1 MMTKEYRIA
10 HNNARK
16 AQEEVKNNLQ
26 KFAKRSKHITYETAN
41 TFYGFCRIDIIVS
54 KEGKVV
60 REMMEYLK
68 SICPFY
74 YFDESSSAWFRNYDD
89 TIIRYADEEDEW
101 EVQFEICV
109 SYR

>member
-10 HNNARK
+10 RNNARK
-16 AQEEVKNNLQ
+16 AQEEVKDNLQ
-26 KFAKRSKHITYETAN
+26 KFAKRSKNITYDGAD
-41 TFYGFCRIDIIVS
+41 TFYGFCRIDVIVNKDS
-54 KEGKVV
+54 KVV

-74 YFDESSSAWFRNYDD
+74 DINDTDSSWFYSYDNTRFRD
-89 TIIRYADEEDEW
+89 DEEDEW

>member
-10 HNNARK
+10 RDNAYKAHN
-16 AQEEVKNNLQ
+16 EVILALRN
-26 KFAKRSKHITYETAN
+26 FAKRSKYITYYGEDS
-41 TFYGFCRIDIIVS
+41 FYGWCRIDVIVN
-54 KEGKVV
+54 KDGKVV

-74 YFDESSSAWFRNYDD
+74 DIEDTDSSWFYNYDNTRFRD
-89 TIIRYADEEDEW
+89 DEEDEW

>member
-10 HNNARK
+10 RDNAYKAHN
-16 AQEEVKNNLQ
+16 EVILALRN
-26 KFAKRSKHITYETAN
+26 FAKRSKYITYYGEDS
-41 TFYGFCRIDIIVS
+41 FYGFCRIDVIVNKDS
-54 KEGKVV
+54 KVV

-74 YFDESSSAWFRNYDD
+74 DINESSSAWFHNYND

>member
-1 MMTKEYRIA
+1 MMTKEYRNA
-10 HNNARK
+10 RNNARK
-16 AQEEVKNNLQ
+16 AQEEVKDNLQ
-26 KFAKRSKHITYETAN
+26 KFAKRSKHIIYDGAD
-41 TFYGFCRIDIIVS
+41 TFYGFCRIDVIVN
-54 KEGKVV
+54 KDGKVV

-74 YFDESSSAWFRNYDD
+74 NINESSSAWFHNYDD

>member
-10 HNNARK
+10 RDNAYKAHN
-16 AQEEVKNNLQ
+16 EVILALRN
-26 KFAKRSKHITYETAN
+26 FAKRSKYITYHGEDS
-41 TFYGFCRIDIIVS
+41 FYGWCRIDVIVN
-54 KEGKVV
+54 KDGKVA

-74 YFDESSSAWFRNYDD
+74 DIEGTDSSWFYNYDNTRFRD
-89 TIIRYADEEDEW
+89 DEEDEW

>member
-10 HNNARK
+10 RNNARK
-16 AQEEVKNNLQ
+16 AQEEVKDNLQ
-26 KFAKRSKHITYETAN
+26 KFAKRSKNITYDGAD
-41 TFYGFCRIDIIVS
+41 TFYGFCRIDVIVNKDS
-54 KEGKVV
+54 KVV

-74 YFDESSSAWFRNYDD
+74 DINDTDSSWFYSYDNTRFRD
-89 TIIRYADEEDEW
+89 DEEDEW
-101 EVQFEICV
+101 EVQFVICV

>member
-1 MMTKEYRIA
+1 M
-10 HNNARK
+10 
-16 AQEEVKNNLQ
+16 
-26 KFAKRSKHITYETAN
+26 
-41 TFYGFCRIDIIVS
+41 
-54 KEGKVV
+54 VV

-74 YFDESSSAWFRNYDD
+74 DINESSSAWFHNYND

>member
-1 MMTKEYRIA
+1 MMTKEYKIA
-10 HNNARK
+10 RNNARK
-16 AQEEVKNNLQ
+16 AQEEVKDNLQ
-26 KFAKRSKHITYETAN
+26 KFAKRSKYITYDGAD
-41 TFYGFCRIDIIVS
+41 TFYGFCRIDVIVN
-54 KEGKVV
+54 KDGKVV

-74 YFDESSSAWFRNYDD
+74 DIEDTDSSWFYNYDNTRFRD
-89 TIIRYADEEDEW
+89 DEEDEW